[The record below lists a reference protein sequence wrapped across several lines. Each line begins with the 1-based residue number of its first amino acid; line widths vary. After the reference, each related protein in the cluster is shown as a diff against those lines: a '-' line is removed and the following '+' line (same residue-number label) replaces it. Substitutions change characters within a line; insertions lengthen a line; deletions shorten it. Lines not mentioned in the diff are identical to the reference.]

1 MRNLFKS
8 FLKLIKFFT
17 RKILIDKNVLLKI
30 IYFYLK
36 NRFFIKKW
44 IKRQYI

>member
-1 MRNLFKS
+1 MKNLFKN
-8 FLKLIKFFT
+8 FLKLIKFFLV
-17 RKILIDKNVLLKI
+17 KILIDKNILLKI